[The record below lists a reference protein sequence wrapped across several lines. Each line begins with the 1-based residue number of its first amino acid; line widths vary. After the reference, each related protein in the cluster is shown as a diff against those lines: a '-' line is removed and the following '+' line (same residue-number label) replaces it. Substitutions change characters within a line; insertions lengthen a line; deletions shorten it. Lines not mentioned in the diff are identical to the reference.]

1 LPWRRSEKAFHTS
14 DIEAMV
20 KRIPDQ
26 IVYNVREPTHNVNHV
41 FVAVDPSGGG
51 ASAFSVA
58 SLVQDERGFAH
69 VGPRTPT
76 SVVTAHVLLPNC
88 R

>member
-1 LPWRRSEKAFHTS
+1 
-14 DIEAMV
+14 MV
-20 KRIPDQ
+20 KRTPDQ

-58 SLVQDERGFAH
+58 SLVQDARGFTH
-69 VGPRTPT
+69 VGP
-76 SVVTAHVLLPNC
+76 AHSNLSSYCPCPPSRLC
-88 R
+88 KA